1 MDRRRSH
8 SRRARAG
15 KQSADSPSC
24 RLLRI
29 IKSLPAPFIFQ
40 NCIEGSLP
48 LNVLL
53 VSLPMQAAC
62 QAAKGGEVQRFQQNM
77 AVKFRQNPQNMGRKI
92 QHPRNLGEKNGKWSS
107 DFRTPFP
114 KNRTCLVQLVF
125 LQLAVKHGLG
135 QAQQLHGLHTAA
147 AALGQGL
154 PENLPFLPLEPFLQR
169 ERGGA
174 VPSRWMCSA

>member
-1 MDRRRSH
+1 
-8 SRRARAG
+8 
-15 KQSADSPSC
+15 
-24 RLLRI
+24 
-29 IKSLPAPFIFQ
+29 
-40 NCIEGSLP
+40 
-48 LNVLL
+48 
-53 VSLPMQAAC
+53 MQAAC

-77 AVKFRQNPQNMGRKI
+77 AVKFRQNLQNMGRKI
-92 QHPRNLGEKNGKWSS
+92 QHPRNLGEKNGKGSS

-169 ERGGA
+169 ERGGRCA
-174 VPSRWMCSA
+174 LQVDCLLYTSDAADEL